1 MLNKK
6 EIIILE
12 KLIKKYSN
20 TLDNKKIKYPLLEE
34 GFSNKDII
42 EGIQVLI
49 SKKITM
55 SDLTKKFESEFA
67 NYVGAKYAL
76 MVNSGSSANLL
87 AAFTLINPNKENNLK
102 RNDKFIVP
110 ALCWSTSLWPFIQT
124 GLKPIFV
131 DVNVDNFGIDEKLLT
146 KNS

>member
-6 EIIILE
+6 EIIYLE
-12 KLIKKYSN
+12 KLIKKYSSN
-20 TLDNKKIKYPLLEE
+20 QDNKEIKYPLLEE

-87 AAFTLINPNKENNLK
+87 SASALINPNK
-102 RNDKFIVP
+102 
-110 ALCWSTSLWPFIQT
+110 
-124 GLKPIFV
+124 
-131 DVNVDNFGIDEKLLT
+131 
-146 KNS
+146 KNHLFFKKKHVFSKIISHILRPSCLHF